1 MDQPPTEIML
11 QFCKAMADESRL
23 KMVGL
28 LSTAEH
34 SVQQLASI
42 LGLKEP
48 TVSHHLTVLRQLD
61 LVKMRADGNFRW
73 YRLNEEVLGRI
84 SRAVF
89 SRESIANLAMSVE
102 SGGFERKVLDTFVDG
117 DRLIEIPVSYK
128 KRLVILKWLAG
139 FFEADISYPESRV
152 NAVLKLHHNDCATLR
167 REMIGCGILSR
178 DEGIYRRRPKSEWRT
193 VVRYANDVIGPGPLK
208 RNR

>member
-1 MDQPPTEIML
+1 MNQQPTEIML

-34 SVQQLASI
+34 SVQQLAST
-42 LGLKEP
+42 LELKEP
-48 TVSHHLTVLRQLD
+48 TVSHHLAVLRQLD

-89 SRESIANLAMSVE
+89 SRESIANLAISVE
-102 SGGFERKVLDTFVDG
+102 SGGFERKTLDTFLDG

-139 FFEADISYPESRV
+139 FFEPDTSYPESEV

-167 REMIGCGILSR
+167 REMIGCGILAR
-178 DEGIYRRRPKSEWRT
+178 DKGIYRRRPESEWRT
-193 VVRYANDVIGPGPLK
+193 AVR
-208 RNR
+208 

>member
-1 MDQPPTEIML
+1 MDQRTTEIML

-34 SVQQLASI
+34 SVQQLASR
-42 LGLKEP
+42 LELKEP
-48 TVSHHLTVLRQLD
+48 TVSHHLAILRQLD
-61 LVKMRADGNFRW
+61 LVRLRADGNFRW
-73 YRLNEEVLGRI
+73 YRLNDEVLGRI

-89 SRESIANLAMSVE
+89 SRESIANLAVSVE
-102 SGGFERKVLDTFVDG
+102 AGGFERKVLDTFVDG

-139 FFEADISYPESRV
+139 FFEPNVSYPESRV
-152 NAVLKLHHNDCATLR
+152 NAVLKLHHSDCATLR
-167 REMIGCGILSR
+167 REMIGCGILAR
-178 DEGIYRRRPKSEWRT
+178 DKGIYWRRPESEWRT
-193 VVRYANDVIGPGPLK
+193 VIR
-208 RNR
+208 

>member
-1 MDQPPTEIML
+1 MDQSPTEIML

-102 SGGFERKVLDTFVDG
+102 SGGFDRKVLDTFVDG

-139 FFEADISYPESRV
+139 FFEPDVSYPESRV

-167 REMIGCGILSR
+167 REMIGCGILAR
-178 DEGIYRRRPKSEWRT
+178 DKGIYRRRPESEWRT
-193 VVRYANDVIGPGPLK
+193 VVR
-208 RNR
+208 